1 MHTYYY
7 YYIFVF
13 NVVTIVIISRIYLYI
28 MIIVKEY
35 YLTGRRRP
43 DVKLDVTEALSK
55 SME

>member
-35 YLTGRRRP
+35 LTGRRRP